1 MQRYYFFSNLQVIFQ
16 ENWLYLCAMKYKRVI
31 FELDGTLVDTIADL
45 GAAANAALAAKGLP
59 QHEPGAFR
67 GMVGHGVRN
76 LMKQAMPEAMRADE
90 QALDALLDVFLKYYI
105 EHIDERSRPYPGI
118 RELLQELQAAGV
130 ELAVAS
136 NKFQAGAEKLVGR
149 MFPEIPFAA
158 VLGGRPGVP
167 LKPDPSIVAEIR
179 SRAGVSLRETVMVGD
194 SATDIATAAGAE
206 VDCVAVSWGFRTREQ
221 LVDAPRIVDTAQ
233 ELRAILFGE

>member
-1 MQRYYFFSNLQVIFQ
+1 
-16 ENWLYLCAMKYKRVI
+16 MKYKLVI
-31 FELDGTLVDTIADL
+31 FDLDGTLVDTIADL

-59 QHEPGAFR
+59 QHSLEAYR
-67 GMVGHGVRN
+67 GMVGNGVRK
-76 LMKQAMPEAMRADE
+76 LMERAMPEAMRADG
-90 QALDALLDVFLKYYI
+90 QALDALLDSFLNYYI

-149 MFPEIPFAA
+149 MFPEIEFTA

-221 LVDAPRIVDTAQ
+221 LGDAPRIVDTAQ
-233 ELRAILFGE
+233 ELRSLLLAE

>member
-1 MQRYYFFSNLQVIFQ
+1 MQRYYFFLNLQVISQ
-16 ENWLYLCAMKYKRVI
+16 EKWLYLCGMKYKLVI
-31 FELDGTLVDTIADL
+31 FDLDGTLIDTIADL

-59 QHEPGAFR
+59 QHAPEAFF

-76 LMKQAMPEAMRADE
+76 LMKQAMPEPMREDE
-90 QALDALLDVFLKYYI
+90 QALDALLEVFLQYYI

-118 RELLQELQAAGV
+118 RELLKELQAAGV

-149 MFPEIPFAA
+149 IFPEIHFTAI
-158 VLGGRPGVP
+158 LGGRPGVP
-167 LKPDPSIVAEIR
+167 LKPDPTIVEEIR

-194 SATDIATAAGAE
+194 SATDIATAAGAG

-221 LVDAPRIVDTAQ
+221 LGDAPQIADTAQ
-233 ELRAILFGE
+233 ELRALLTAE

>member
-1 MQRYYFFSNLQVIFQ
+1 
-16 ENWLYLCAMKYKRVI
+16 MKYKLVI
-31 FELDGTLVDTIADL
+31 FDLDGTLVDTIADL
-45 GAAANAALAAKGLP
+45 GAAANAALAAKGMP

-76 LMKQAMPEAMRADE
+76 LMMQAMPEAMRVDE

-130 ELAVAS
+130 ELGVAS

-221 LVDAPRIVDTAQ
+221 LGDAPRIVDTAQ

>member
-1 MQRYYFFSNLQVIFQ
+1 
-16 ENWLYLCAMKYKRVI
+16 MKYKLVI
-31 FELDGTLVDTIADL
+31 FDLDGTLVDTIADL
-45 GAAANAALAAKGLP
+45 GAAANAALAAKGMP

-76 LMKQAMPEAMRADE
+76 LMMQAMPEAMRVDE

-136 NKFQAGAEKLVGR
+136 KKFQAGAEKLVGR

-221 LVDAPRIVDTAQ
+221 LGDAPRIVDTAQ

>member
-1 MQRYYFFSNLQVIFQ
+1 
-16 ENWLYLCAMKYKRVI
+16 MKYKLVI
-31 FELDGTLVDTIADL
+31 FDLDGTLIDTIADL

-59 QHEPGAFR
+59 QHEPEAFR

-90 QALDALLDVFLKYYI
+90 QALDALLEVFLHYYL
-105 EHIDERSRPYPGI
+105 EHIDEQSRPYPGI
-118 RELLQELQAAGV
+118 RELLQALQAAGV
-130 ELAVAS
+130 EQAVAS
-136 NKFQAGAEKLVGR
+136 NKFQAGAEKLIGR
-149 MFPEIPFAA
+149 MFPEIQFTA

-167 LKPDPSIVAEIR
+167 LKPDPAIVDEIR

-194 SATDIATAAGAE
+194 SATDIATAANAG

-221 LVDAPRIVDTAQ
+221 LGDAPQIVDSVQ
-233 ELRAILFGE
+233 ELRTLLGME

>member
-1 MQRYYFFSNLQVIFQ
+1 MQRYYFFSNLQVFFQ
-16 ENWLYLCAMKYKRVI
+16 ENWLYLCAMKYKLVI
-31 FELDGTLVDTIADL
+31 FDLDGTLVDTIADL
-45 GAAANAALAAKGLP
+45 GAAANAALAAKGMP

-76 LMKQAMPEAMRADE
+76 LMMQAMPEAMRVDE

-221 LVDAPRIVDTAQ
+221 LGDAPRIVDTAQ

>member
-1 MQRYYFFSNLQVIFQ
+1 
-16 ENWLYLCAMKYKRVI
+16 MKYKLVI
-31 FELDGTLVDTIADL
+31 FDLDGTLVDTIADL

-59 QHEPGAFR
+59 QHSLEAYR
-67 GMVGHGVRN
+67 GMVGNGVRK
-76 LMKQAMPEAMRADE
+76 LMERAMPEAMRADG
-90 QALDALLDVFLKYYI
+90 QALDALLDSFLKYYI

-149 MFPEIPFAA
+149 MFPEIEFAA

-167 LKPDPSIVAEIR
+167 LKPAPSIVAEIR

-221 LVDAPRIVDTAQ
+221 LGDAPRIVDTAQ
-233 ELRAILFGE
+233 ELRSLLLAE